1 MPSSVRDLSV
11 GHWRRRG
18 LAFLIGAGVGL
29 LIGGVGGQLA
39 MRVIAHADPSTFGLG
54 TASGATIGTV
64 TVGGTLDVVVKTG
77 ILGGGFFG
85 LTYLWVRRYL
95 PRWRAFAYGLA
106 LTIVATGINVGGN
119 LHDFE
124 ILPRA
129 LSVVLFATLFFTY
142 GVVVARS
149 VDRLVPRADDRASP
163 TVRKVLLG
171 VLVVGAVLDVATL
184 TRIASFS

>member
-1 MPSSVRDLSV
+1 MSSALAPTM

-18 LAFLIGAGVGL
+18 LAFGIGASVGL
-29 LIGGVGGQLA
+29 LIGGVGGRLA
-39 MRVIAHADPSTFGLG
+39 MRVIADADPSTFGLG

-64 TVGGTLDVVVKTG
+64 TVGGTLNIVVQTG
-77 ILGGGFFG
+77 ILGGGLFG

-95 PRWRAFAYGLA
+95 PRWRALAYGIALA
-106 LTIVATGINVGGN
+106 IVATGINVGGN

-129 LSVVLFATLFFTY
+129 LSVLLFAALFFAY
-142 GVVVARS
+142 GAVTGMLI
-149 VDRLVPRADDRASP
+149 DRAVPRTGERASP
-163 TVRKVLLG
+163 ATRLALLS
-171 VLVVGAVLDVATL
+171 VLVAGALLDVATL